1 MIGPISPYSYS
12 SGFDFAAYAASRART
27 AAPQQ
32 TQAPAHQAAAPQ
44 SPVQPVSPVGKT
56 TSDVP
61 AQSLG
66 LSIREG
72 VDPAEMAVRMR
83 IQYVDDAQSEV
94 VDGSEPSKA
103 VNGEDQDSKEVKDAQ
118 EVAEG
123 GECQTCAKRKY
134 QDGSN
139 DPGVSFKTA
148 AHIDPKQS
156 AATVRGHEMEHVVR
170 NRAKAER
177 EGREIVSQS
186 VTLSTAICPECGTV
200 YTSGGTTRTVY
211 SGEGQR
217 NNAQAQ
223 YIPPTQGSFSAVA

>member
-32 TQAPAHQAAAPQ
+32 TEAPASAHQAAAPQ

-56 TSDVP
+56 TPDTPS
-61 AQSLG
+61 ASQSLG
-66 LSIREG
+66 LPIREG

-83 IQYVDDAQSEV
+83 IQYVDDPAAQSE
-94 VDGSEPSKA
+94 A
-103 VNGEDQDSKEVKDAQ
+103 VNGEEQDGKEVKGAQ
-118 EVAEG
+118 EIMEE

-148 AHIDPKQS
+148 AHISPEAS

-211 SGEGQR
+211 SGAEQQ
-217 NNAQAQ
+217 NTEQAQ
-223 YIPPTQGSFSAVA
+223 QVQPAQGFFSAVA